1 VPHLNED
8 AGSTVAVLC
17 NAAADEV
24 FHHTLQRIK
33 NFTNVFG
40 ARRVRALHL
49 CPEAAALIEQGCVS
63 ADSAQSGCICWCHL
77 ALTDGHTKAAS
88 GICWTARSMSENS
101 QRRQHGRGGGT
112 RLQHGVVEALAPLL
126 QRDIQAA
133 VDLVKLL
140 QALPVTQPS
149 DPVHPVEA
157 QAAAVQP
164 RDLEQWRRMR
174 SSTLDRCIPACWH
187 PGTSVGNVSRR
198 GTQLN
203 GLRTLRLMAHSSFQA
218 ARNAGSPDCSLVT
231 ASRARALKS
240 SSSSNRFFD
249 SLHIGKDAC
258 SRPISAQEAV
268 GLVAAG
274 PQA

>member
-1 VPHLNED
+1 ML
-8 AGSTVAVLC
+8 
-17 NAAADEV
+17 
-24 FHHTLQRIK
+24 
-33 NFTNVFG
+33 
-40 ARRVRALHL
+40 
-49 CPEAAALIEQGCVS
+49 
-63 ADSAQSGCICWCHL
+63 ADSAQSGCIRWCHL
-77 ALTDGHTKAAS
+77 ALTDGHTEAES
-88 GICWTARSMSENS
+88 GICWRARSMSENS
-101 QRRQHGRGGGT
+101 QRRQYGRGGGT
-112 RLQHGVVEALAPLL
+112 HLQHGVVEALAPLL

-149 DPVHPVEA
+149 DPMHPEEA
-157 QAAAVQP
+157 QAVAVQP

-174 SSTLDRCIPACWH
+174 SSTLDRGIPACWH
-187 PGTSVGNVSRR
+187 PGTSVGNISRR
-198 GTQLN
+198 SKQLN

-258 SRPISAQEAV
+258 SRPISAQKRRLALWLQVRRHSNDNTFPCPDTKTTTGTRNPVNSQHARTCRGPAGRRYLPRPRPPDRPASAPTCAV
-268 GLVAAG
+268 
-274 PQA
+274 